1 MSAYHLH
8 ARLHE
13 GELGDPGARYL
24 FESRDIAGLAEAT
37 TAAKQLAARGFTV
50 VVYDHGHRGALP
62 GASAYRQI
70 AKYWPDGRV
79 ERDVSRPVAVRE
91 PWAL

>member
-1 MSAYHLH
+1 MSVYHLH

-24 FESRDIAGLAEAT
+24 FESRDSDDLGEVTTEA
-37 TAAKQLAARGFTV
+37 KELAAQGFTV
-50 VVYDHGHRGALP
+50 VIYDHGHAGALA
-62 GASAYRQI
+62 GASDYRQV

-79 ERDVSRPVAVRE
+79 EP
-91 PWAL
+91 